1 MTRDAAIAHA
11 ADYFDSGAYRADL
24 TRRVAIRTESQM
36 LADRGAEMAAY
47 FAEMRATLEPMGY
60 VCADYDNPVDG
71 GGPFLIATRHEATD
85 LPTVLTYG
93 HGDVVR
99 GLEEQWREG
108 LDPWTVTVEDGDG
121 AAARWYGRG
130 TADNKG
136 QHSINIGGLRAVLE
150 TRGGRLGFNSI
161 ILIEMGEEIGSAG
174 LQAFAESMADKLR
187 ADVLIASDG
196 PRLSPERPT
205 LFMGSRGAFNFNL
218 DLDLRV
224 GAHHSGNWGGLISN
238 PGVILANAIACL
250 VDGNGRIKVDA
261 LRPQSL
267 TNSVRMALADC
278 TVEGGESGPEVEP
291 EWGEPGLTP
300 AERVFGWNSF
310 EVLAFK
316 TGNPEN
322 PVNAIPPRARATC
335 QLRYVVG
342 TDPAEIIPAIEAQLA
357 AHGFGHVAVSP
368 ARLGVSK
375 ATRLDPDHPWVR
387 FAAASLAETTEKKP
401 AILPNLGGTLP
412 NHVFAETLNLPTIWV
427 PHSYAACS
435 QHAPNEH
442 LLPAVAREGLQIMAG
457 LFWDIGAGGTP
468 ANA

>member
-238 PGVILANAIACL
+238 PGVILANAIA
-250 VDGNGRIKVDA
+250 
-261 LRPQSL
+261 
-267 TNSVRMALADC
+267 
-278 TVEGGESGPEVEP
+278 
-291 EWGEPGLTP
+291 
-300 AERVFGWNSF
+300 
-310 EVLAFK
+310 
-316 TGNPEN
+316 
-322 PVNAIPPRARATC
+322 
-335 QLRYVVG
+335 
-342 TDPAEIIPAIEAQLA
+342 
-357 AHGFGHVAVSP
+357 
-368 ARLGVSK
+368 
-375 ATRLDPDHPWVR
+375 
-387 FAAASLAETTEKKP
+387 
-401 AILPNLGGTLP
+401 
-412 NHVFAETLNLPTIWV
+412 
-427 PHSYAACS
+427 
-435 QHAPNEH
+435 
-442 LLPAVAREGLQIMAG
+442 
-457 LFWDIGAGGTP
+457 
-468 ANA
+468 